1 MKAYGSAHIP
11 LFPGTHTRY
20 VHMFVPVEAS
30 LMGRLVGWLFGKPAE
45 YHDPIKTVGYGYG
58 REVTRVQSGG
68 QIKLSV
74 LVSQVGMERFGYD
87 I

>member
-1 MKAYGSAHIP
+1 
-11 LFPGTHTRY
+11 
-20 VHMFVPVEAS
+20 
-30 LMGRLVGWLFGKPAE
+30 MGRLVGWLFGKPAE